1 VARRLLASLYVT
13 STQHVYERRG
23 DRTIRVPIS
32 VDDAPADVHVPSIAD
47 RVPVRWIMTCD
58 VICARENLDLATL
71 IALVVNHRIGC
82 VPIVD
87 ANGRPIGMITKQDLV
102 EHVLLA
108 PRDRVLDVKHLMTAL
123 AFTLDEHASV
133 ARAAAM
139 LATEK
144 IHHVPV
150 VSENG
155 QVVGV
160 ISSSDIVRWLAAND
174 GVLPS
179 P

>member
-1 VARRLLASLYVT
+1 MARRLLVTTYVT

-32 VDDAPADVHVPSIAD
+32 VDDAPADDRVPTIAD
-47 RVPVRWIMTCD
+47 QVPVRWIMSRD
-58 VICARENLDLATL
+58 VICARENLDLDTL
-71 IALVVNHRIGC
+71 VELVVNHRIGC
-82 VPIVD
+82 VPVVD
-87 ANGRPIGMITKQDLV
+87 SMGMPIGMVTKQDLV
-102 EHVLLA
+102 EHVLM
-108 PRDRVLDVKHLMTAL
+108 PPVERVLDVKHLMMPL

-139 LATEK
+139 LAAEG

-150 VSENG
+150 VSEGG

-160 ISSSDIVRWLAAND
+160 VSSSDIVRWLAMND
-174 GVLPS
+174 GVLPT

>member
-1 VARRLLASLYVT
+1 VT

-32 VDDAPADVHVPSIAD
+32 VDDAPADEHVPSIAD
-47 RVPVRWIMTCD
+47 RVPVRWIMTRD
-58 VICARENLDLATL
+58 VICARENLDLDTL
-71 IALVVNHRIGC
+71 VELVVNHRIGC
-82 VPIVD
+82 VPVVD
-87 ANGRPIGMITKQDLV
+87 SNGMPIGMVTKRDLV
-102 EHVLLA
+102 EHVLLPPA
-108 PRDRVLDVKHLMTAL
+108 DRVPDVKHLMMPL
-123 AFTLDEHASV
+123 AFVLDENASV
-133 ARAAAM
+133 AHAAAL
-139 LATEK
+139 LATEG

-150 VSENG
+150 VSEGG

-160 ISSSDIVRWLAAND
+160 VSSSDIVRWLAAND